1 MESETEAKILRLL
14 DVISVEVA
22 ANRNE
27 LRNVES
33 GLSSELHREISGLRI
48 EMRSG
53 FNRVER
59 RLGNLETRVEGVE
72 TGLRSFRAEFERRI
86 TSLEH

>member
-14 DVISVEVA
+14 DVISLEVA
-22 ANRNE
+22 ATRNE
-27 LRNVES
+27 LRDEFR
-33 GLSSELHREISGLRI
+33 GEISGLRNEFSGLRT
-48 EMRSG
+48 EMRTG

-72 TGLRSFRAEFERRI
+72 TDLRSFRAEFERRI
-86 TSLEH
+86 TPLEH